1 MPVGYQGHFRYA
13 LRVVITIKS
22 MPWTKKVYLY
32 NQKRYFYPIW
42 GFGLILANF
51 GLIWPLMWPKFDL
64 NLTQIWPKFDPN
76 LSSLL
81 SKLAVFAQSGLTLA
95 QIWPNLIYLTYFVTD
110 AGSSNWIY
118 ALTLVIILRNVKFW
132 VSTFKIGCFG
142 TIWPKFD
149 PNVTQFGP
157 FKSL

>member
-51 GLIWPLMWPKFDL
+51 GLIWPLMWPKFDP
-64 NLTQIWPKFDPN
+64 NLTQISALYFQNWLFLPNLALRWPKFDPIWSIWLI
-76 LSSLL
+76 LSLIKWLDICTDVSDYFEKRKVL
-81 SKLAVFAQSGLTLA
+81 GLYFQNWLFWHNLA
-95 QIWPNLIYLTYFVTD
+95 QIWPKCD
-110 AGSSNWIY
+110 P
-118 ALTLVIILRNVKFW
+118 
-132 VSTFKIGCFG
+132 
-142 TIWPKFD
+142 IW
-149 PNVTQFGP
+149 
-157 FKSL
+157 SI

>member
-51 GLIWPLMWPKFDL
+51 GLIWPLL
-64 NLTQIWPKFDPN
+64 WPKFDPN
-76 LSSLL
+76 LNPLL
-81 SKLAVFAQSGLTLA
+81 SKLAVLAQLSLKLA

-110 AGSSNWIY
+110 VGSSNWIY

>member
-51 GLIWPLMWPKFDL
+51 GLIWPLMWPRFDP
-64 NLTQIWPKFDPN
+64 NLTQIWPKSQLSTFKIGCFCPIWPYVGPN
-76 LSSLL
+76 LTQFDLFDLFCHWSS
-81 SKLAVFAQSGLTLA
+81 
-95 QIWPNLIYLTYFVTD
+95 D
-110 AGSSNWIY
+110 WIY